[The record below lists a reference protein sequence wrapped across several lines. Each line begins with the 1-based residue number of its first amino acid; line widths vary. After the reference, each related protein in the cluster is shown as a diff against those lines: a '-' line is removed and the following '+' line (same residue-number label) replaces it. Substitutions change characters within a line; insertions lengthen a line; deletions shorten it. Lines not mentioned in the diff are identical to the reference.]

1 MPILGAIRER
11 LASRRERKRAA
22 YAESRGYLSDEEL
35 GTVKRRFRRT
45 EMRSTGGMREGTGIS
60 PTGTPVDFTADEKPP
75 KY

>member
-1 MPILGAIRER
+1 MPIFAAIRER

-22 YAESRGYLSDEEL
+22 YAESRADETLEADAA
-35 GTVKRRFRRT
+35 RRKGFI
-45 EMRSTGGMREGTGIS
+45 EGRSAGTGTS